1 MRLSRRHA
9 GLALTSALSVLLAA
23 APAAAAPP
31 VRTPVPDPTGVLA
44 CGTASVAYEVTGYK
58 QVHERV
64 TADGTV
70 ILVETYPRSR
80 LTLTHQDSGRTATVT
95 MTGPARVVFGADGSF
110 TFYGTGAWWWPN
122 HPETGE
128 PGIWLARGRMTYHV
142 DGSGSSLEFTGVVD
156 DLCARVM

>member
-1 MRLSRRHA
+1 MRVTGRVAGALLSA
-9 GLALTSALSVLLAA
+9 FGALLAA

-31 VRTPVPDPTGVLA
+31 VRTPVPDPTGVLN
-44 CGTASVAYEVTGYK
+44 CGSTAVAYETTGYK
-58 QVHERV
+58 QVQERV

-70 ILVETYPRSR
+70 ILIETYPQSR
-80 LTLTHQDSGRTATVT
+80 LTLTNLESGRTATVT

-128 PGIWLARGRMTYHV
+128 HGIWLARGRMTFHA
-142 DGSGSSLEFTGVVD
+142 DAGGSSLEFTGTVD
-156 DLCARVM
+156 DLCARVL